1 MESTSRRLVAAAL
14 VTAIAVTLTGCGGDS
29 GNGDADTPGGTGTM
43 SATPAGQVT
52 VAPPADATVIG
63 VIITDDSV
71 SPDGAKIGA
80 EAGQPIVLE
89 IDAVAEGELHVHS
102 TPELTI
108 TYPAGKSQVKFELD
122 QPGVVDV
129 EDHGLDMLIVQ
140 LEVR

>member
-14 VTAIAVTLTGCGGDS
+14 VTAMAVTLTGCGGDS

-80 EAGQPIVLE
+80 EVDQPIVLE

-129 EDHGLDMLIVQ
+129 EDHGLDLLIVQ

>member
-14 VTAIAVTLTGCGGDS
+14 VTAIAVILAGCGGGS
-29 GNGDADTPGGTGTM
+29 GDDDNPEGAGTV

-63 VIITDDSV
+63 VIITEDSV

-89 IDAVAEGELHVHS
+89 IDAIAEGELHVHS

-129 EDHGLDMLIVQ
+129 EDHGLDLLIVQ

>member
-14 VTAIAVTLTGCGGDS
+14 MAAIAVTLAGCGGDS
-29 GNGDADTPGGTGTM
+29 GNGNGDTPGGTGTV

-52 VAPPADATVIG
+52 VAPPAEATVIG

-80 EAGQPIVLE
+80 EVDQPIVLE

-108 TYPAGKSQVKFELD
+108 TYPAGKSQVKFELE

>member
-14 VTAIAVTLTGCGGDS
+14 VTAIAVILAGCGGGS
-29 GNGDADTPGGTGTM
+29 GDDGDAPEGTGTV

-71 SPDGAKIGA
+71 SPDGAKISA
-80 EAGQPIVLE
+80 EVDQPIVLE

>member
-14 VTAIAVTLTGCGGDS
+14 VTGIVVTLSGCGGDS
-29 GNGDADTPGGTGTM
+29 GNGDGDAPGTTGTM

-52 VAPPADATVIG
+52 VAPSADATVIG
-63 VIITDDSV
+63 VTITDDSV

-80 EAGQPIVLE
+80 EVDQPIVLE